1 MNQLI
6 IEELIYKQ
14 FGEDEPEMIREIIQ
28 LILSTNIKDLKE
40 LNFFYGI
47 GDFHTIKHRCH
58 KSKPSM
64 SYVGALAVKK
74 TLDQIEADVENSH
87 QLNTLLQH
95 QLIILEEELNNFLS
109 KL

>member
-1 MNQLI
+1 
-6 IEELIYKQ
+6 
-14 FGEDEPEMIREIIQ
+14 
-28 LILSTNIKDLKE
+28 
-40 LNFFYGI
+40 
-47 GDFHTIKHRCH
+47 
-58 KSKPSM
+58 M
-64 SYVGALAVKK
+64 SYVGALAVRK